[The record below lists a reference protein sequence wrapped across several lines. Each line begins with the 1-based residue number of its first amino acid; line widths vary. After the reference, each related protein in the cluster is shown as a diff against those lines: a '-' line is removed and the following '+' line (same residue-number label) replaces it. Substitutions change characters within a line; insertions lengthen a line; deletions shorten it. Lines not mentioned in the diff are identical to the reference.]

1 MKRLG
6 TILAFGA
13 ALIVYWIFSHGG
25 PIKGNNWVYMLVG
38 GSLAILARLC
48 IRKARANEQ
57 IQRDNQGAVIVRDLK
72 QGIHRDYYLYLRPF
86 SLDLATSEKNPEYS
100 PYPFNPNYYTQEQSE
115 FFETEFS
122 EAMRGSIPILSLGR
136 KGALVGASRVE
147 TSDEEW
153 QPLFILLAAR
163 ARGIFLFPGSSTG
176 SLKELLWLRDNN
188 LLSKT
193 ACLQP
198 PSGTN
203 EAVIEANWSQIRSN
217 LLKEQFALPEF
228 AANGSIFTLTQS
240 GAVGQAWPLAL
251 HNPKE
256 LSDTIN
262 RALPENPTIFW
273 PQEKAEPD
281 ASVVGKDGA

>member
-1 MKRLG
+1 VKKLG
-6 TILAFGA
+6 IISAFGA
-13 ALIVYWIFSHGG
+13 VYTLCFIYGHGG
-25 PIKGNNWVYMLVG
+25 PGKGDNWKYMIVAL
-38 GSLAILARLC
+38 ILGVSARWC
-48 IRKARANEQ
+48 FRKGRANEQ

-86 SLDLATSEKNPEYS
+86 SLDLAASEKNPEYS
-100 PYPFNPNYYTQEQSE
+100 PSPFVVNFYTQDQSE

-122 EAMRGSIPILSLGR
+122 EAMRSSIPILSIGR
-136 KGALVGASRVE
+136 KGELVGASRVE

-153 QPLFILLAAR
+153 QSLFILLAAR

-193 ACLQP
+193 VCLQP
-198 PSGTN
+198 PSGAN
-203 EAVIEANWSQIRSN
+203 EAVIEADWSQIRSN

-228 AANGSIFTLTQS
+228 VANGSIFTLTLS
-240 GAVGQAWPLAL
+240 GAVGQAWPLPL

-262 RALPENPTIFW
+262 GALPEKPTIFW
-273 PQEKAEPD
+273 PQEKSEPD
-281 ASVVGKDGA
+281 ASVVGKNAA

>member
-6 TILAFGA
+6 TISAIGA
-13 ALIVYWIFSHGG
+13 AYFFCFVYSHGG
-25 PIKGNNWVYMLVG
+25 PGKGDNWKYIIV
-38 GSLAILARLC
+38 SAILGILTHLC
-48 IRKARANEQ
+48 IVKARANEQ

-86 SLDLATSEKNPEYS
+86 SLDLATSEKNPEHS
-100 PYPFNPNYYTQEQSE
+100 PYPFVPNYYTQGQSE
-115 FFETEFS
+115 FFETAFS

-136 KGALVGASRVE
+136 KGELVGASRVE

-176 SLKELLWLRDNN
+176 SLKELLWLRDDN

-193 ACLQP
+193 VCLQP

-203 EAVIEANWSQIRSN
+203 EAVIEADWSQIRSN

-228 AANGSIFTLTQS
+228 AANGSIFTLTLS
-240 GAVGQAWPLAL
+240 GPVGQAWPLPL

-273 PQEKAEPD
+273 PQERSEPD
-281 ASVVGKDGA
+281 ASVVGKNAA